1 MRKIRHVALALFLI
15 YLAAF
20 PGSAAVVALDRVP
33 RWGSWMGGA
42 LLILQGA
49 AALFWLLGYY
59 GRRGALAALSVFLLA
74 WGVEHLGVVT
84 GFPFGRYTYTEAL
97 QPQFFGIVP
106 LPIACAWLMVATGAW
121 QLATIVSQARL
132 TRALLTATL
141 VVLLDL
147 QIETM
152 ATRIHAYWVWHDS
165 GWYYGVPLANF
176 VAWWLVGLFMAL
188 LLAQLLPSRGPL
200 AVRVGTPRG
209 LAGAAGIPAWLYLLS
224 TLMFTLVNMMRGYPL
239 AGLVGLVMLLSA
251 GLWALL
257 QLNLNMP
264 FPASQRD
271 AREAE

>member
-1 MRKIRHVALALFLI
+1 MRLADGSDGRVADSGDRQ
-15 YLAAF
+15 
-20 PGSAAVVALDRVP
+20 PGPAHTSAAD
-33 RWGSWMGGA
+33 SD
-42 LLILQGA
+42 LLLRDGNI
-49 AALFWLLGYY
+49 
-59 GRRGALAALSVFLLA
+59 
-74 WGVEHLGVVT
+74 
-84 GFPFGRYTYTEAL
+84 
-97 QPQFFGIVP
+97 P
-106 LPIACAWLMVATGAW
+106 L
-121 QLATIVSQARL
+121 
-132 TRALLTATL
+132 
-141 VVLLDL
+141 VLLDL